1 MAVVPLKITRYRR
14 EQRPTLSESLGEH
27 TDREFAKVEDGIN
40 SLARSHNDRL
50 TKLEAR
56 LAAAA
61 IP

>member
-1 MAVVPLKITRYRR
+1 MAVVPLKISRYRR
-14 EQRPTLSESLGEH
+14 EPRPTLPESLGEH
-27 TDREFAKVEDGIN
+27 TDREFAKVETGIT
-40 SLARSHNDRL
+40 SLTRSITDRL